1 MMHFQTEM
9 LVLNFGFWHFI
20 RRGRLLEVV
29 IFIYLYLFNTHILK
43 HQISDTD
50 TSMVKLK

>member
-1 MMHFQTEM
+1 MMHFRKEM
-9 LVLNFGFWHFI
+9 LVPNFGFWRLI

-29 IFIYLYLFNTHILK
+29 LFINLYLFNTHILK